1 MRLWRMTGPSNRR
14 ARLFVGALLLVL
26 FCLQCTRTEAF
37 RESRFIVAVAGHR
50 LERNSPSEFK
60 QVEELAKS
68 DHVALLELCLANYEQ
83 SYHDYVCT
91 FLKQET
97 INQVVGKEQE
107 VEVKFLEKPYSV
119 AMTWTPETAP
129 IGDRVLYVEDK
140 YNNQMLVRP
149 KGFLGQLVGTVAREP
164 DGPEAMRNT
173 LRPVNMF
180 GFRRALQ
187 SLLAVYERAGRQGDL
202 REAFGGFAQV
212 AGRETVVLIRYL
224 PPKDDYPAYK
234 TVIFIDLEHLVPV
247 CVEGYDWDEQLS
259 SRYLYKDVS
268 FNVGLTNADFLPAAN
283 EMKPPA

>member
-1 MRLWRMTGPSNRR
+1 MTGSSNRR
-14 ARLFVGALLLVL
+14 ARLFVGAMLLVL
-26 FCLQCTRTEAF
+26 FCLQCTRTQAF
-37 RESRFIVAVAGHR
+37 RESRFIVAVAGHS

-68 DHVALLELCLANYEQ
+68 DHIALLELCLANYEQ
-83 SYHDYVCT
+83 SYRDFVCT
-91 FLKQET
+91 FLKQER

-119 AMTWTPETAP
+119 AMAWTPATAP
-129 IGDRVLYVEDK
+129 IGDRVLYIEGK
-140 YNNQMLVRP
+140 YSDQMLVRP
-149 KGFLGQLVGTVAREP
+149 KGFLGQLVGTVARKP
-164 DGPEAMRNT
+164 DSPEAMQNT

-180 GFRRALQ
+180 GFRRVLK
-187 SLLAVYERAGRQGDL
+187 SLLAVYERARREGDL
-202 REAFGGFAQV
+202 REDFGGFAQV
-212 AGRETVVLIRYL
+212 AGREAVVLIRYL
-224 PPKDDYPAYK
+224 PPKHDYPAYK

-268 FNVGLTNADFLPAAN
+268 FNIGLTDADFLPAAN